1 MAKTINSMF
10 LEAEALRD
18 MWMEISEDPQ
28 ALRDRNK
35 TKSQAIALYCYF
47 EGQCDALVEVA
58 RLLYS
63 L

>member
-1 MAKTINSMF
+1 MAKTINSML

-18 MWMEISEDPQ
+18 MWIEISEDPQ
-28 ALRDRNK
+28 ALEDRGK
-35 TKSQAIALYCYF
+35 TKEMAIAVASYF

-58 RLLYS
+58 QLLNS